1 MRKLGCH
8 CVFFNSKFFSN
19 LPKIVPSGLIL
30 FPDER
35 KNRSTTICCGSFLS
49 TRFEREGD
57 TEPVMSSE
65 LHRNQV
71 TDAQTTHENLR
82 DAAYHEAGHVVV
94 AQFLGLTVR
103 EVEIE
108 EDGSGRADIRH
119 AAHLPL
125 VDQIALC
132 VAGIE
137 AQELFNCPLHQH
149 AALGDYLKVR
159 KLARKFITW
168 HNLKCEHGNGSWCL
182 HDNIVFVKTCN
193 GSKATQLGGHSP
205 EGIARLLWRE
215 HSSVRSRL

>member
-1 MRKLGCH
+1 MCLWVAHDAPDYWSAR
-8 CVFFNSKFFSN
+8 VTEPVRS
-19 LPKIVPSGLIL
+19 P
-30 FPDER
+30 FPDESER
-35 KNRSTTICCGSFLS
+35 TTVPPSAK
-49 TRFEREGD
+49 
-57 TEPVMSSE
+57 PVMSSE

-71 TDAQTTHENLR
+71 TDAQTTRENLR
-82 DAAYHEAGHVVV
+82 DAAYHEVGHVVV

-137 AQELFNCPLHQH
+137 AQELFNFPLHQH

-205 EGIARLLWRE
+205 KGIARF
-215 HSSVRSRL
+215 

>member
-1 MRKLGCH
+1 
-8 CVFFNSKFFSN
+8 
-19 LPKIVPSGLIL
+19 
-30 FPDER
+30 
-35 KNRSTTICCGSFLS
+35 
-49 TRFEREGD
+49 
-57 TEPVMSSE
+57 MSSE

-159 KLARKFITW
+159 ELVAGLTDAESHEYRQAGYSRALEI
-168 HNLKCEHGNGSWCL
+168 LK
-182 HDNIVFVKTCN
+182 T
-193 GSKATQLGGHSP
+193 
-205 EGIARLLWRE
+205 RLLEIEELADQLLKQR
-215 HSSVRSRL
+215 RLQPKDNLTCRTL